1 MRLQHGF
8 SLIELMVVIA
18 IIGIISSIALPAY
31 QDYVKTGNAT
41 EATANLA
48 ACKVEA
54 EQFFQDNFTY
64 VGYSCAPADAK
75 YFTYTVSNV
84 TATTF
89 LLRAV
94 GKPEQGMTNIE
105 YTVNQDNQKSSQFE
119 STTGNGCWLSN
130 IAGSC

>member
-1 MRLQHGF
+1 MRMQHGF

-41 EATANLA
+41 EATSNLA

-64 VGYSCAPADAK
+64 VGFSCTPDDAK
-75 YFTYTVSNV
+75 YFSYTVTNQ

-89 LLRAV
+89 LLKAV
-94 GKPEQGMTNIE
+94 GKPDQGMTNIE
-105 YTVNQDNQKSSQFE
+105 FTINQDNQKTSQFE
-119 STTGNGCWLSN
+119 SATGNGCWLSN
-130 IAGSC
+130 AAGTC